1 MLENLRTLTQRL
13 AGQVL
18 PAPRAKT
25 PPLVSGALPGV
36 GHAVEFGRQPIEL
49 VTRGFREHG
58 EIFNLAL
65 AGRTATVLIGPEAN
79 ELFFGAPESQL
90 SPREVYRLTVPI
102 FGRGIAYDAE
112 PELMR
117 EQLGFLMP
125 ALREERLRG
134 YAAQMTAELQQ
145 QLAGWGEEGVVD
157 LVEACTELTTF
168 ISSRCL
174 LGREFREHLSAEVG
188 ALYRE
193 MEAALSPLAFFS
205 PYLPL
210 PLFRRRDRAR
220 ARMVELIEQVIAA
233 RRASRVDED
242 DFLQALM
249 GARYADGRA
258 LTTEEISG
266 LLLTIL
272 FAGHRT
278 SAALAAWVGVLLLQH
293 PHHLP
298 ALLEE
303 QLAVHGDEGPLSFD
317 SLQRLPLLE
326 RVVLE
331 AARLR
336 PPLVLLMR
344 NVLQDLAY
352 KQYLVPAGQL
362 LMVSPAV
369 SQRDPVTF
377 VDPERFD
384 PERFAPPRD
393 EAQRPFSLITW
404 GGGRHACLGKQFA
417 LMQVKALW
425 SHWLR
430 ELEFELIDSQA
441 FEPEG
446 PGLVVGPRRPV
457 RLHYRRRGR
466 RLSEVLGDG

>member
-13 AGQVL
+13 VGQVL
-18 PAPRAKT
+18 PPPRART
-25 PPLVSGALPGV
+25 PPQVSGGLPGV
-36 GHAVEFGRQPIEL
+36 GHVVEFGRKPIEL
-49 VTRGFREHG
+49 LTRGFREHG
-58 EIFNLAL
+58 EIFNLSL

-79 ELFFGAPESQL
+79 GVFFGAPDSQL

-112 PELMR
+112 PEVMR

-125 ALREERLRG
+125 ALREEQLRG
-134 YAAQMTAELQQ
+134 YAAQMAAETHQ
-145 QLAGWGEEGVVD
+145 QLATWGEEGVVD
-157 LVEACTELTTF
+157 LVEACAELTTF
-168 ISSRCL
+168 ISSHCL

-193 MEAALSPLAFFS
+193 LEAALSPLAFFS
-205 PYLPL
+205 PYLPI
-210 PLFRRRDRAR
+210 PLFRRRDQAR
-220 ARMVELIEQVIAA
+220 ARMVELIDQVIAE
-233 RRASRVDED
+233 RRARGVEEE

-249 GARYADGRA
+249 TARYQDGRA
-258 LTTEEISG
+258 LTTDEISG

-278 SAALAAWVGVLLLQH
+278 SAALAAWTGVLLLQH
-293 PHHLP
+293 AHHLP

-303 QLAVHGDEGPLSFD
+303 QLAVHGDDGAISFD

-331 AARLR
+331 AGRLR

-344 NVLQDLAY
+344 NVLQDVTY
-352 KQYLVPAGQL
+352 KQYVVPAGQL

-369 SQRDPVTF
+369 SHHDPITF

-384 PERFAPPRD
+384 PERFAPPRHED
-393 EAQRPFSLITW
+393 QRPFSLITW
-404 GGGRHACLGKQFA
+404 GGGRHACLGKHFA
-417 LMQVKALW
+417 LMQVKAVW
-425 SHWLR
+425 SIWLR
-430 ELEFELIDSQA
+430 ELELELLDQQPA
-441 FEPEG
+441 PDG
-446 PGLVVGPRRPV
+446 PGLVVGPRPPARV
-457 RLHYRRRGR
+457 HYRRRRR
-466 RLSEVLGDG
+466 RLSEVVSGG